1 MLAIILCAGK
11 GSRTGL
17 NYPKCLYNF
26 GDGTSL
32 ISRNIENLK
41 KCGFR
46 NSNIILATGFSEK
59 LVKNKTKFKYIYIKN
74 KKFRST
80 NMVYTLNE
88 VLKKKKDDDI
98 YVIYSDIVYDYN
110 YLKKLILSKKD
121 IVTLVD
127 KSWLKKWK
135 LKKNYR
141 EDFESLKVRKDE
153 LISLGEK
160 TYDLHKIDGRFIGI
174 TKFTKKIIKKFK
186 DKKVITNELKKNEK
200 LDFTGFLM
208 ELIKKKYT
216 INVLLAKIKWFEFDT
231 KYDFNIYKRLINKLK

>member
-11 GSRTGL
+11 GSRTGF

-26 GDGTSL
+26 DDGTSL

-41 KCGFR
+41 KCGFK

-59 LVKNKTKFKYIYIKN
+59 LVKNKTKFKYVYIKN

-88 VLKKKKDDDI
+88 VLKKKGDDDI

-110 YLKKLILSKKD
+110 YLKKLILLKKD

-127 KSWLKKWK
+127 KSWLKKCQI
-135 LKKNYR
+135 L
-141 EDFESLKVRKDE
+141 
-153 LISLGEK
+153 
-160 TYDLHKIDGRFIGI
+160 
-174 TKFTKKIIKKFK
+174 
-186 DKKVITNELKKNEK
+186 
-200 LDFTGFLM
+200 
-208 ELIKKKYT
+208 
-216 INVLLAKIKWFEFDT
+216 
-231 KYDFNIYKRLINKLK
+231 

>member
-26 GDGTSL
+26 DDGTSL

-59 LVKNKTKFKYIYIKN
+59 LVKNETKFKYVYIKN

-127 KSWLKKWK
+127 KAWLEKWK

-153 LISLGEK
+153 LISLGKK

-186 DKKVITNELKKNEK
+186 DKKIITNELKKNEK

-231 KYDFNIYKRLINKLK
+231 KYDFNIYKRLIKKLK